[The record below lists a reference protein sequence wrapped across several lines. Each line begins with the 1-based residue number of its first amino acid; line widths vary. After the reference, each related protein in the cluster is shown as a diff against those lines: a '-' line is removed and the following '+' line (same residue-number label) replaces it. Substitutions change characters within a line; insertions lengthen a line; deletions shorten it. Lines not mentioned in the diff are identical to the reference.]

1 MPKLFALAAA
11 AAVPCAAFVSQGGLR
26 VQVADVTRSTG
37 EPKRGVLPP
46 QEASSATLV
55 AGIVG
60 IGAAAFATVAAQ
72 QQRKT
77 TRRVTTQEIEEMIVG
92 PKATEYPDPN
102 KRYSES
108 VPFLLHPKQLDG
120 WVGGEK
126 GFDPLGTTDA
136 IPVYI
141 MREAELKH
149 GRVCMLATI
158 GWIATDLGARFPA
171 QVFQDATTLTAHD
184 AAVQA
189 GYMQQ
194 LLGIV
199 GSIEAYGLWLLFKG
213 WGGDIKRDAGDF
225 FLGKNF
231 LPKDLKQADEMRA
244 KEIENGRL
252 AMLAFSGIVTQ
263 AAAFQ
268 AKWPFLDV

>member
-1 MPKLFALAAA
+1 MPKFLALAAA
-11 AAVPCAAFVSQGGLR
+11 AAVPCAAFIPQGSLR
-26 VQVADVTRSTG
+26 GQVVDATHSKG
-37 EPKRGVLPP
+37 EQTSFSPP
-46 QEASSATLV
+46 QQASSASFVTGLV
-55 AGIVG
+55 GV
-60 IGAAAFATVAAQ
+60 GAAVFATVTAK

-77 TRRVTTQEIEEMIVG
+77 TRRVTTLEIEEMFVKK
-92 PKATEYPDPN
+92 PTEWPDPD
-102 KRYSES
+102 KKMSAS

-149 GRVCMLATI
+149 GRVCMLATL

-171 QVFQDATTLTAHD
+171 PVFQNVDTLGAHD
-184 AAVQA
+184 AAVA
-189 GYMQQ
+189 SGYMTQ

-199 GSIEAYGLWLLFKG
+199 GTIEVYGLWLLFKG
-213 WGGDIKRDAGDF
+213 WHGDIKRDAGDF

-231 LPKDLKQADEMRA
+231 LPKDPKQENEMRL
-244 KEIENGRL
+244 KELENGRL

-263 AAAFQ
+263 AAEFGT
-268 AKWPFLDV
+268 KWPFF